1 MKKKCLAMA
10 MAAMMMLGLLAG
22 CQSASSGTAESS
34 GAADSSESAAEQTT
48 SETAADGAEHFI
60 GYSCMT
66 FEDAYLVDTGN
77 KLRELCEENGY
88 QYTEMG
94 AEGVASK
101 QVEQIENMV
110 TMGCDIICVCP
121 IDVDALLDTFT
132 KAREQGVRIVFV
144 GDPLDNRDAFDVAVN
159 VSQYDF
165 GATAAQAA
173 ADWIDATFPDAADG
187 SIEVAIF
194 ENTSQE
200 VFQQRA
206 EGLKSIEQLTSKAKI
221 IETYDLAG
229 QQNSGAKCQEYAD
242 ALFLSHPE
250 CKVILSH
257 SSDYATS
264 IDEVVMRVAGLDVQQ
279 VGIFSCDWLQA
290 AADSIKASPE
300 GGSTIRA
307 IIDSGDLGVV
317 MFNAAMGNIEVDENG
332 FASMPLTTVTAE
344 NVDDAIASH
353 Q

>member
-1 MKKKCLAMA
+1 MKKKYLAA
-10 MAAMMMLGLLAG
+10 LMAAAMMLGLFTG
-22 CQSASSGTAESS
+22 CQSAPSSTPASQG
-34 GAADSSESAAEQTT
+34 DSAPASASTGEPASEQT
-48 SETAADGAEHFI
+48 EGGEHFV

-121 IDVDALLDTFT
+121 IDVDALQDTFT

-144 GDPLDNRDAFDVAVN
+144 GDPLDTRDAFDVAVN

-165 GATAAQAA
+165 GVSAAQAA

-194 ENTSQE
+194 ENSSNDL
-200 VFQQRA
+200 FQQRA
-206 EGLKSIEQLTSKAKI
+206 EGLKMVEQLTSKAKI
-221 IETYDLAG
+221 VETYDLAG

-242 ALFLSHPE
+242 ALFLSHPD
-250 CKVILSH
+250 CKVIISH
-257 SSDYATS
+257 SADYATS
-264 IDEVVMRVAGLDVQQ
+264 IDEVVLRTAGLDVQQ
-279 VGIFSCDWLQA
+279 IGIFGCDWLQA
-290 AADSIKASPE
+290 AADSIKLNAE

-317 MFNAAMGNIEVDENG
+317 MFNAATGALEVDENG
-332 FASMPLTTVTAE
+332 FAPMPLTTVTAE
-344 NVDDAIASH
+344 NVDDAIALH